1 MGSASAEGENRA
13 LRAVEMALASPLL
26 NDNNIRGARYVLL
39 NITCGND
46 DITMDELGAIT
57 DYLQDAAGQTADI
70 IKGYG
75 IDETLGDRVNV
86 TLIATGFSA
95 SPVVTFTEKKAE
107 KIIRRLDET
116 AHTAPVV
123 SAAAPSAPKLMFN
136 LNDDIKPAAVKPAAV
151 NPVNPVAVNP
161 VQDIK
166 PVVEQP
172 KVEPALTKASEEPKV
187 ETPKVEEPFLK
198 TSEPVTSS
206 NIEFEIVSKTLDTQP
221 VESLT
226 PPPIPVQVMLPVATI
241 PPVIPPT
248 MQEPPQEEKVD
259 MSDPIFSEEQKKKA
273 QERIEK
279 LKQLSYKL
287 KTPGGIN
294 ELENEPA
301 YKRRNVELGET
312 PHSSESSVSR
322 FTLSE
327 GENKKGELRDNNS
340 FLHDNVD

>member
-1 MGSASAEGENRA
+1 
-13 LRAVEMALASPLL
+13 
-26 NDNNIRGARYVLL
+26 
-39 NITCGND
+39 
-46 DITMDELGAIT
+46 
-57 DYLQDAAGQTADI
+57 
-70 IKGYG
+70 
-75 IDETLGDRVNV
+75 
-86 TLIATGFSA
+86 
-95 SPVVTFTEKKAE
+95 
-107 KIIRRLDET
+107 
-116 AHTAPVV
+116 
-123 SAAAPSAPKLMFN
+123 
-136 LNDDIKPAAVKPAAV
+136 
-151 NPVNPVAVNP
+151 
-161 VQDIK
+161 
-166 PVVEQP
+166 
-172 KVEPALTKASEEPKV
+172 V

-294 ELENEPA
+294 ELESEPA